1 MERDEDFGPQCFILF
16 SELPSFMG
24 PVIWLLGSSA
34 LSVLIKC
41 YNAAGL
47 SVDAFKLKE
56 SVGSNVLE
64 VSRYFNCNAV

>member
-1 MERDEDFGPQCFILF
+1 MEHDEDFGPQCFILF
-16 SELPSFMG
+16 SELPSFTG
-24 PVIWLLGSSA
+24 PIIWLLGSSA

-47 SVDAFKLKE
+47 SVVSFKLRE

-64 VSRYFNCNAV
+64 VSIFFNCNAV